1 MPSVKPLISE
11 LKRRLCCPP
20 PPAPTGLTAAPG
32 GGSMEVLLTW
42 DPPAATQR
50 VRSFRVYRQ
59 RGEGRWWLLAVVA
72 NDPVNHL
79 APGRLGVVDAP
90 DYWPWPAGA
99 DTSAERCYRVAAV
112 SEHGLEGPMSSAA
125 CAVGS

>member
-1 MPSVKPLISE
+1 MPSVKPLFSE
-11 LKRRLCCPP
+11 LTRRLCCPP

-42 DPPAATQR
+42 DPPAATQG
-50 VRSFRVYRQ
+50 VRFHRVYRQ
-59 RGEGRWWLLAVVA
+59 RSEGRWWLLAVVA

-112 SEHGLEGPMSSAA
+112 SQHGLEGPMSSAA